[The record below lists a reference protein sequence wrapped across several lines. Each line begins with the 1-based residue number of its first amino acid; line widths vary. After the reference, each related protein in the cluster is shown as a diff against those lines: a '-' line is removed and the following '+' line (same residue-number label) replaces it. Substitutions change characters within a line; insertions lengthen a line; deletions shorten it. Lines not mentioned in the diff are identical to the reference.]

1 MTNPNTPPA
10 PPGDDDPGDRL
21 RMARVAAGDRAALA
35 ELVQRHHERVWRL
48 AYRCARQRE
57 EAEDIAQDAFV
68 RLWRAAGR
76 YQPTARFTTWL
87 YRIVINLCLDAKR
100 RRGRQ
105 PLRLADAPEAQASEQ
120 QRDAM
125 VEDEMVRRVRQAID
139 QLPERQRTALVLHR
153 YQDLSH
159 QQIAEA
165 TGWSV
170 KAVESL
176 LVRAYAALRQSLADW
191 EQS

>member
-10 PPGDDDPGDRL
+10 PPGDDDQSDRL
-21 RMARVAAGDRAALA
+21 RMARVAAGDRVALA

-105 PLRLADAPEAQASEQ
+105 PLRLADAPAQAGEQ

-125 VEDEMVRRVRQAID
+125 VEDEMARRVRQAID
-139 QLPERQRTALVLHR
+139 QLPDRQRTALVLHR

-176 LVRAYAALRQSLADW
+176 LVRAYAALRQSLADL